1 MLVVNGANGEL
12 GVQSKRWYGE
22 SRSSQPL
29 SNLSLSRTE
38 KIGADFMNTAGA
50 ALSALQLISM
60 IWDIMASLPVS
71 VNLMKA
77 SI

>member
-1 MLVVNGANGEL
+1 
-12 GVQSKRWYGE
+12 
-22 SRSSQPL
+22 
-29 SNLSLSRTE
+29 
-38 KIGADFMNTAGA
+38 MNTAVA